1 MGGSIQGTAL
11 QLTPTVSTFAG
22 TAGGTNGTGAAA
34 RFNAPMGIAS
44 DGTYLYVA
52 DPTENQIRRI
62 EISTGAVTTLAGTGA
77 QGALDGEGTA
87 ATFSSPDGIAFV
99 GANLYVTEVG
109 NNKIRQIVIATGA
122 VSSFTGVSNTSMNS
136 GAEDGAASAATF
148 NGPYGITTDG
158 TNLYVADSGNNKI
171 RKIVIAT
178 GAVSSFTGALSTA
191 GTPGF
196 ADGAAAGATFNTP
209 IGITADSTN
218 LYVTDTGNNKIRKIL
233 IATGAVSS
241 FTGMTNSAST
251 QGAADGAAASA
262 TFNQPWGLTTDG
274 TNLYVADC
282 SNNKIRKIS
291 SGTVSSLTGEPNLA
305 CTAGAAD
312 GSATAATF
320 NSPTYIFTDGTNA
333 YVSDYFNA
341 TIRQIIL
348 LSGTVSTLAGTP
360 VGADGTGRAA
370 AFNQPEYITTD
381 GTNLYVADTNN
392 NKIRK
397 IVIATGVVTTLAGS
411 GEYGAADGA
420 GLTATFNHPC
430 GITTD
435 GTNLY
440 VTDVYNYKIRQIVIA
455 TGMVSSLTGT
465 ANTPSTLGVSD
476 GPGSGATFNGVSGIT
491 TDGTNLYVADTGN
504 QKIRKIV
511 IATGVVS
518 SFTGAAS
525 IASTA
530 GAVDGPS
537 SGATFNFPR
546 GITTDGTNLYVADTS
561 NFKIRMIVIA
571 TGVVSSF
578 TGTSDTVGTVGA
590 MDGSAV
596 SATFAA
602 PFDITSD
609 GTNLYIVDM
618 NNDKIRKIVIATGV
632 VSSVTGTADSRSAE
646 GAADGPGAMATFNY
660 PYGIT
665 TDGTAL
671 YVPDTGNDTIRKIQ

>member
-1 MGGSIQGTAL
+1 MRYPGVCLGILFSCLALLLACSGGGGGGSAVPQNPDHLMGGSIQGTAL

-109 NNKIRQIVIATGA
+109 
-122 VSSFTGVSNTSMNS
+122 
-136 GAEDGAASAATF
+136 
-148 NGPYGITTDG
+148 
-158 TNLYVADSGNNKI
+158 
-171 RKIVIAT
+171 
-178 GAVSSFTGALSTA
+178 
-191 GTPGF
+191 
-196 ADGAAAGATFNTP
+196 
-209 IGITADSTN
+209 
-218 LYVTDTGNNKIRKIL
+218 
-233 IATGAVSS
+233 
-241 FTGMTNSAST
+241 
-251 QGAADGAAASA
+251 
-262 TFNQPWGLTTDG
+262 
-274 TNLYVADC
+274 
-282 SNNKIRKIS
+282 
-291 SGTVSSLTGEPNLA
+291 
-305 CTAGAAD
+305 
-312 GSATAATF
+312 
-320 NSPTYIFTDGTNA
+320 
-333 YVSDYFNA
+333 
-341 TIRQIIL
+341 
-348 LSGTVSTLAGTP
+348 
-360 VGADGTGRAA
+360 
-370 AFNQPEYITTD
+370 
-381 GTNLYVADTNN
+381 N